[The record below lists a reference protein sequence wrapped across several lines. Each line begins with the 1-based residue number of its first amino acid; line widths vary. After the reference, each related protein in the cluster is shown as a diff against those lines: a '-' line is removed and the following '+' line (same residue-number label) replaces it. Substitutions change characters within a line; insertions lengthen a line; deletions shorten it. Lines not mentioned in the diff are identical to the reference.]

1 MGGTDEGFKAS
12 PRVLIRVM
20 DPGECP
26 VLVVGGRMVYA
37 HPELVGE
44 ESDRICAQA
53 LATLAPA
60 AAEIAHAGAQGRGMS
75 PLQLTC
81 PVEGCG
87 ARFELRQMLPEETIR
102 VEKDAIKPTRRRTTD
117 LMRVLRSDSRTI
129 TRRIEAPGKT
139 APFLSRLDPDVVRE
153 IVGASTVRRF
163 PERTVFIEEGQEG
176 EALYIVGEGNVEVLR
191 YSDDGREVV
200 LAVVGKGQC
209 LGEMSLLTDNPATAT
224 VRTQD
229 EGVVVLEL
237 PKADLER
244 LLEEYRSLSKEFSR
258 IIADRLYSMNVKL
271 ETEAAHGLA
280 GHLSMIGVTDLVQTL
295 HASRRTGTL
304 TLHDGSGREAL
315 VGFHEGEV
323 VAAMLEDTPGPE
335 AFYQLVPWTDGDFS
349 FEGGEPQ
356 FDETGGAAVSGGT
369 MGLLME
375 GLRRLDE
382 KGVVS

>member
-1 MGGTDEGFKAS
+1 MA
-12 PRVLIRVM
+12 PL
-20 DPGECP
+20 
-26 VLVVGGRMVYA
+26 
-37 HPELVGE
+37 EL
-44 ESDRICAQA
+44 S
-53 LATLAPA
+53 
-60 AAEIAHAGAQGRGMS
+60 
-75 PLQLTC
+75 C

-87 ARFELRQMLPEETIR
+87 ARFELRQMLPEETVR
-102 VEKDAIKPTRRRTTD
+102 VEKDATTPARRRTTD
-117 LMRVLRSDSRTI
+117 LLRGLRSDSRTI
-129 TRRIEAPGKT
+129 TRRIESPDRP

-153 IVGASTVRRF
+153 IVGASTVKRF
-163 PERTVFIEEGQEG
+163 AEPTVFIKEGQEG
-176 EALYIVGEGNVEVLR
+176 EALYIVGDGEVEVVR
-191 YSDDGREVV
+191 HSDDGREVI

-224 VRTQD
+224 VRTQG

-244 LLEEYRSLSKEFSR
+244 LLEQYRSLSKEFSR
-258 IIADRLYSMNVKL
+258 IIAERLYTMNVKL

-304 TLHDGSGREAL
+304 ALRDGEGREAQ

-323 VAAMLEDTPGPE
+323 VSASLGDTLGPE
-335 AFYQLVPWTDGDFS
+335 AFYELVTWMDGDFS
-349 FEGGEPQ
+349 FEGGDPQ
-356 FDETGGAAVSGGT
+356 FDQTGGAAVSGGT